1 MTDPRVDAV
10 AKVLVEYSVGVKPGQ
25 LVRIDGNFEG
35 EPLLLAVFR
44 RVLEAGGNPFLDG
57 GLEET
62 EEVFFR
68 LASNAQ
74 LDYIPRFLRDMIE
87 EIDANIGVWT
97 DANTRRLSSV
107 DPAKQARRA
116 TAHRELDERFL
127 ERAAKKE
134 LRWVG
139 TVHPTQGVAQDA
151 EMSLCEFEDFV
162 YGACHVEE
170 KDPIAYWRDLSRRQK
185 RLVDFLA
192 PRSSVHVLGPDTDLH
207 LSTQGRV
214 WENCDGH
221 ENFPDGE
228 VFTGPIEESVEGT
241 IRFTFPACYYGREV
255 EDVRLVF
262 KKGKVVEAR
271 AAKNDAF
278 LEEMLRADDGARYV
292 GEFALGTNPGIQ
304 RFTKNTLFDEKIGG
318 TIHLAL
324 GKGYP
329 ETGSK
334 NSSAIHWDMVCDL
347 RQGGRIEVDRE
358 TFLENGKILVD

>member
-35 EPLLLAVFR
+35 APLLLAVFR

-74 LDYIPRFLRDMIE
+74 LDYIPRFLRDMID

-134 LRWVG
+134 
-139 TVHPTQGVAQDA
+139 
-151 EMSLCEFEDFV
+151 
-162 YGACHVEE
+162 
-170 KDPIAYWRDLSRRQK
+170 
-185 RLVDFLA
+185 
-192 PRSSVHVLGPDTDLH
+192 
-207 LSTQGRV
+207 
-214 WENCDGH
+214 
-221 ENFPDGE
+221 
-228 VFTGPIEESVEGT
+228 
-241 IRFTFPACYYGREV
+241 
-255 EDVRLVF
+255 
-262 KKGKVVEAR
+262 
-271 AAKNDAF
+271 
-278 LEEMLRADDGARYV
+278 
-292 GEFALGTNPGIQ
+292 
-304 RFTKNTLFDEKIGG
+304 
-318 TIHLAL
+318 
-324 GKGYP
+324 
-329 ETGSK
+329 
-334 NSSAIHWDMVCDL
+334 
-347 RQGGRIEVDRE
+347 
-358 TFLENGKILVD
+358 